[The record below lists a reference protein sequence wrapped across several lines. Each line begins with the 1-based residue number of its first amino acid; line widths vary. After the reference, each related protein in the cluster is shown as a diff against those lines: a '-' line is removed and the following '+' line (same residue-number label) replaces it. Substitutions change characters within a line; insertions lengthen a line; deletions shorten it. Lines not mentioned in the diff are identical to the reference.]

1 MYVHGTLPP
10 HESWIMVGIGLRL
23 AQDVGAHRRRSHHG
37 PPTVEDELCKR
48 AFWCAPS
55 LCFIFP
61 VRIDFRLQQDIAH
74 VRYLDKLNS
83 WSSLCHLGRKV
94 SLHSFFFCTSGRG
107 LDISLILFRLEL

>member
-48 AFWCAPS
+48 AFWYAPS
-55 LCFIFP
+55 L
-61 VRIDFRLQQDIAH
+61 
-74 VRYLDKLNS
+74 RYLPSLVLN
-83 WSSLCHLGRKV
+83 LGETGYC
-94 SLHSFFFCTSGRG
+94 SCLTSGQAQ
-107 LDISLILFRLEL
+107 SLVVIVPFRKKSKYTFAIV